1 MIISLGGE
9 VIMRLN
15 MHIMMGYN
23 QGSIGPAAY
32 LQQQNEIV
40 YVCVGNVK
48 GVQKQNDFIL
58 VDQRFIDSID
68 HILFKVFIYEPPY
81 KKARTL
87 IATKSFILEKN
98 VPEQDDSF

>member
-1 MIISLGGE
+1 
-9 VIMRLN
+9 MRLN

-23 QGSIGPAAY
+23 QDSVGPAAY
-32 LQQQNEIV
+32 LQQRNEIV

-48 GVQKQNDFIL
+48 GVQKKNDFTL

-68 HILFKVFIYEPPY
+68 HTLFKVFIYEPPY

-87 IATKSFILEKN
+87 IAKKMFVLKKN
-98 VPEQDDSF
+98 VQEQDDSF